1 MTPSEIIK
9 KDAEQRGIDP
19 QKLLA
24 SVAVL
29 MKKNN
34 ALMLKENDSI
44 LILHPIGGSK
54 GDVELHLF
62 TEDAPLTLAKSLT
75 SFIKKIRA
83 SDLRAVYGSADNEQ
97 ITQFLTRLGVE
108 VKESDKPNYN
118 WMALV

>member
-44 LILHPIGGSK
+44 LILHPINGE

-62 TEDAPLTLAKSLT
+62 TEDSPLTLAKSLT

-108 VKESDKPNYN
+108 VKESDKPKYN

>member
-1 MTPSEIIK
+1 MKPSEIIK

-34 ALMLKENDSI
+34 AIMLKENESI
-44 LILHPIGGSK
+44 LILHPIGNE

-83 SDLRAVYGSADNEQ
+83 SDLRAVYGDADNEQ

>member
-44 LILHPIGGSK
+44 LILHPIGDGE

-75 SFIKKIRA
+75 NFIKKIRA
-83 SDLRAVYGSADNEQ
+83 SDLRAVYGDADNEQ

-108 VKESDKPNYN
+108 VTESDKPNYN

>member
-19 QKLLA
+19 QKLLT

-34 ALMLKENDSI
+34 AIMLKENDSI
-44 LILHPIGGSK
+44 LLLQPISEQ

-83 SDLRAVYGSADNEQ
+83 SDLRAVYGNADNEQ

>member
-29 MKKNN
+29 VKKKN
-34 ALMLKENDSI
+34 AIMLQENESI
-44 LILHPIGGSK
+44 LLLQPIGEGE
-54 GDVELHLF
+54 VELHLF
-62 TEDAPLTLAKSLT
+62 TEDAPLTMAKSLT
-75 SFIKKIRA
+75 KFIEKIRS
-83 SDLRAVYGSADNEQ
+83 SDLKAVYGDADNEQ
-97 ITQFLTRLGVE
+97 ITSFLTRLGVD
-108 VKESDKPNYN
+108 VQPSDKPKYN